1 MVVYDKLGL
10 YVQMGGRRMYPLYV
24 WTCLPLLLVASRVLS
39 CAYLCGLLILV
50 VGVLAV
56 DDDAFS
62 VLLGLY
68 VSELIMWHRIKVL
81 VQRKITR
88 DHTVVDVPREL
99 QHTLPNQYR
108 TMDRQLEDQFDAVVQ
123 NVHTRAC
130 LAPVQVPPM
139 STDEFMH
146 YLRHLSEIVARGGVL
161 QRSKAVVKISLLLRS
176 NYAMRLRAPALLFLI
191 VALFGWWMLPSSK
204 LHKPKGFMQALQ
216 VAQYKSQIV
225 MTDKKKKKS
234 Q

>member
-1 MVVYDKLGL
+1 MIVYDKLGL

-62 VLLGLY
+62 VVLGLY

-88 DHTVVDVPREL
+88 DHSVVDVSREL
-99 QHTLPNQYR
+99 QHTLLNNYR
-108 TMDRQLEDQFDAVVQ
+108 TMNRQLEEQFSAVVQ

-130 LAPVQVPPM
+130 LAPVQIMPV

-146 YLRHLSEIVARGGVL
+146 YLRHLSEIVARGRVL
-161 QRSKAVVKISLLLRS
+161 ERSKAVVKISLLLRS
-176 NYAMRLRAPALLFLI
+176 NYAMRLRAPALLVLL
-191 VALFGWWMLPSSK
+191 VTLLGWWMLPSSK
-204 LHKPKGFMQALQ
+204 LHKPKGFMKALQ
-216 VAQYKSQIV
+216 VAQHKSQIV
-225 MTDKKKKKS
+225 ITEKK
-234 Q
+234 